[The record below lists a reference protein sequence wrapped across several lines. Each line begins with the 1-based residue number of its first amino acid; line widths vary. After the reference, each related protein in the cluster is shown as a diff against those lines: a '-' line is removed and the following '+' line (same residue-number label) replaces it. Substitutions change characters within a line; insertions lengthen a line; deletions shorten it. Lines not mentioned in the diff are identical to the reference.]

1 MFSGTDPKHSNKY
14 SDEKSSNASIRLR
27 EKNAPK
33 HKTGGKDASST
44 KSWTLKDGPITASTR
59 RSAKGFKKKD
69 TNWLR
74 TSEAAAALGWSA
86 KYLKRQREEKGG
98 FLSPGIHFI
107 YGPTLKSS
115 IVWNVDLIRGAFH
128 RRGVEARGAN

>member
-1 MFSGTDPKHSNKY
+1 M
-14 SDEKSSNASIRLR
+14 NANSPTAL
-27 EKNAPK
+27 NAPK
-33 HKTGGKDASST
+33 RKTVKRVDSSGPPWKCMDGKST
-44 KSWTLKDGPITASTR
+44 VSTQ
-59 RSAKGFKKKD
+59 RSAKSSKKEAI
-69 TNWLR
+69 NWLK

-98 FLSPGIHFI
+98 FLSPGIHFL

-128 RRGVEARGAN
+128 RRGVEVRKEVEA

>member
-1 MFSGTDPKHSNKY
+1 MKASTDQ
-14 SDEKSSNASIRLR
+14 A
-27 EKNAPK
+27 APK
-33 HKTGGKDASST
+33 NKTAKKGGLLEQPWRPMDGVHTGST
-44 KSWTLKDGPITASTR
+44 Q
-59 RSAKGFKKKD
+59 RSAKRSKAKA

-128 RRGVEARGAN
+128 RRRYGISG